1 MQAQSLKLRAIAFF
15 LAARILSGTA
25 SIRDLRRDINAFN
38 VGGFAGLIIGIIVV
52 VVIVASLMGTLKTQ
66 LTKYAANESTFG
78 PTMQTVVPLLIGVS
92 ILLAIVYVL
101 LERRATE

>member
-1 MQAQSLKLRAIAFF
+1 MLTLRDIREIARLRAD
-15 LAARILSGTA
+15 SWG
-25 SIRDLRRDINAFN
+25 FN
-38 VGGFAGLIIGIIVV
+38 VGAFAGLVIGIIVV
-52 VVIVASLMGTLKTQ
+52 VIIVASLMGTLKTN